1 MSRGQQ
7 PEETDGVSGSP
18 HHYPP
23 APTIDIEKPR
33 PMTSLLEPIVMQFN
47 IILQSLSIT
56 AALLPSLQA
65 QYKMDQVNS
74 SGITGSKAKFTIDL
88 PHHSLSFTTKLQ
100 VTEANLPSEASI
112 ELPKVHVSAEYIQDG
127 SSNLN
132 DSKIA
137 GGFLDVI
144 TGRKQASLLCQ
155 FLNTFL
161 VV

>member
-1 MSRGQQ
+1 MTRGQQ
-7 PEETDGVSGSP
+7 QEDSDAIPGSP
-18 HHYPP
+18 HQYPL
-23 APTIDIEKPR
+23 APMVDVEKPQVVS
-33 PMTSLLEPIVMQFN
+33 SLLDPIVMQFH

-100 VTEANLPSEASI
+100 VAEANLPSEASI

-127 SSNLN
+127 GSNLN

-137 GGFLDVI
+137 GDI
-144 TGRKQASLLCQ
+144 S
-155 FLNTFL
+155 
-161 VV
+161 

>member
-1 MSRGQQ
+1 
-7 PEETDGVSGSP
+7 
-18 HHYPP
+18 
-23 APTIDIEKPR
+23 
-33 PMTSLLEPIVMQFN
+33 MQFN

-88 PHHSLSFTTKLQ
+88 PHHTLSFTTKIQ

-127 SSNLN
+127 NSSLN
-132 DSKIA
+132 DSKFA
-137 GGFLDVI
+137 G
-144 TGRKQASLLCQ
+144 
-155 FLNTFL
+155 
-161 VV
+161 